1 MDPIGTFRAHLPVR
15 IAFGDGAIAELPDAL
30 EALGATAALL
40 VVEEPVAEHRSVVDA
55 LTTVERADVRVD
67 RVVKGP
73 GEPTFALA
81 DELAERVRGGGLD
94 AVVGIGGGGA
104 GVCWS
109 PKDLEYAAELLGQLA
124 FDPDMRTRVIAR
136 QRTRLEDFSEARI
149 VGRLKDI
156 CSL

>member
-1 MDPIGTFRAHLPVR
+1 MVAFEAHV
-15 IAFGDGAIAELPDAL
+15 
-30 EALGATAALL
+30 
-40 VVEEPVAEHRSVVDA
+40 
-55 LTTVERADVRVD
+55 
-67 RVVKGP
+67 
-73 GEPTFALA
+73 GETL
-81 DELAERVRGGGLD
+81 
-94 AVVGIGGGGA
+94 GGA

-136 QRTRLEDFSEARI
+136 QRTRLEDFSEAQI